1 MEKEEQFDKNQFI
14 IIPEFLFEYPNLL
27 FGEKILFADIISLSS
42 KVGFCWG
49 TNQYFSN
56 RYGVG
61 SKTISRWIRRLKEL
75 NLIKVEMI
83 YDESSLE
90 VKQRRITVNQDF
102 PKIKEFLEWYGHRC
116 LYPMDMDVS
125 TPMDTDVQENNKY
138 INNKYLLYLKD
149 SKIDSETV
157 LFSEDE
163 YEKLKEEFGEL
174 QVNSELEKYKKWK
187 REKKAHPKSDFD
199 SFKKWL
205 IKTSSKT
212 FAKKQTAV
220 QETGCDEVSDKE
232 LENLPF

>member
-83 YDESSLE
+83 YEESSLE

-116 LYPMDMDVS
+116 LYPMDMDVP
-125 TPMDTDVQENNKY
+125 TPMDTDVQENNKGV
-138 INNKYLLYLKD
+138 NNKTIYLKEPAGNTTNVFMTKD
-149 SKIDSETV
+149 EIQKLINDFGKTAV
-157 LFSEDE
+157 LSSFQE
-163 YEKLKEEFGEL
+163 YSRWKEEK
-174 QVNSELEKYKKWK
+174 N
-187 REKKAHPKSDFD
+187 AHPKSDYE
-199 SFKKWL
+199 SLRKWL
-205 IKTSSKT
+205 NQKRTNVAYKTNI
-212 FAKKQTAV
+212 TAV
-220 QETGCDEVSDKE
+220 KETGIDEVSQENLD
-232 LENLPF
+232 NLPF